1 MRRKL
6 YKNVKFDINI
16 IPLVDVLLVL
26 MLIFMIFSQDFLQ
39 KITVNLP
46 KENFYDTQNE
56 QIEII
61 IEILNKKKYNLLTQ
75 KNKEYN
81 LNLQQL
87 SIAIKNKFLNNP
99 RIKIFIGGE
108 KSIPYEEIIKIIS
121 VLNKIGV
128 QSIGLIAQSDL
139 IH

>member
-46 KENFYDTQNE
+46 KENFYDIKNE

-87 SIAIKNKFLNNP
+87 SVVIKNKFLNNP

-121 VLNKIGV
+121 VLNNIGV

-139 IH
+139 SH